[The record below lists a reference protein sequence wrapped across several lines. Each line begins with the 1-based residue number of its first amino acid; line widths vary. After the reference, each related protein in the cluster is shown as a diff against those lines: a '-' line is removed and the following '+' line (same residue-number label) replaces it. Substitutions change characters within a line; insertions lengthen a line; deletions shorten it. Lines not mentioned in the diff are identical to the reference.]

1 MPWFNRWFNSRRIL
15 FASVLIL
22 VGIGACGPMTAVELN
37 GTEIRAKVTD
47 FRFVGA
53 VEQCVLEVR
62 AGKPYALIV
71 DCWAVGKQL
80 FVGCLDCGFSSWG
93 AALREDTAAR
103 IQIDDAI
110 YPVRASLM
118 RDPIA
123 IQRAWHQKLSQ
134 AGMESAE
141 QSVVQ
146 ALPESFWLFH
156 LASSGSSKDL

>member
-62 AGKPYALIV
+62 AGKPYAVIV
-71 DCWAVGKQL
+71 DCWALGRRQAAICRLPGLWLLKL
-80 FVGCLDCGFSSWG
+80 GSS
-93 AALREDTAAR
+93 AAR
-103 IQIDDAI
+103 GHRCPHSD
-110 YPVRASLM
+110 
-118 RDPIA
+118 
-123 IQRAWHQKLSQ
+123 
-134 AGMESAE
+134 
-141 QSVVQ
+141 
-146 ALPESFWLFH
+146 
-156 LASSGSSKDL
+156 